1 MSPWKRVLLTRSVA
15 MVPTII
21 VALLRGTCE
30 WSGPNPSVIA
40 ATMRLKLLP
49 HSPSRS
55 GQHNELE
62 GLDDWINVLQSLQLP
77 FALFPLLHF
86 TSSRAI
92 MGDFASGR
100 ITTGLGWLLA
110 CIVVGVNTYLIVITF
125 QDSGG
130 EWYLTL
136 TAVLIMVPYALFSL
150 YLAIAPLFRWSKV
163 SRRRALA
170 WFLLVVQHS
179 LPPSSPSHVLLAQ
192 LRQIYYPVDEAQ
204 MAEELTQ
211 LTTSDALLASS
222 SDDDMEI

>member
-1 MSPWKRVLLTRSVA
+1 VLLSCLYPAVVA
-15 MVPTII
+15 
-21 VALLRGTCE
+21 
-30 WSGPNPSVIA
+30 A
-40 ATMRLKLLP
+40 ATVRLNLLP
-49 HSPSRS
+49 HASSRS

-62 GLDDWINVLQSLQLP
+62 GVDDWINVLQSLQLP

-110 CIVVGVNTYLIVITF
+110 CVVVGVNTYLIVITF
-125 QDSGG
+125 QDTGG

-163 SRRRALA
+163 SRSQAVEKGVSLIFISFSTLTAAL
-170 WFLLVVQHS
+170 HTC
-179 LPPSSPSHVLLAQ
+179 PSPSCDKFIILSTRHRWLK
-192 LRQIYYPVDEAQ
+192 
-204 MAEELTQ
+204 
-211 LTTSDALLASS
+211 S
-222 SDDDMEI
+222 